1 MRSTKVLLMI
11 VCGMGLSNINA
22 EIIQGITKPENPEI
36 LIVNIWV
43 NGLDYNTETVTF
55 FEGDKR
61 FVECKALE
69 NIGIRVEKTPRHTIK
84 KDFCLITQPGIKVED
99 DYSLQAIKIFFPVDY
114 FVGTD

>member
-55 FEGDKR
+55 LR
-61 FVECKALE
+61 
-69 NIGIRVEKTPRHTIK
+69 GIRDLLNVR
-84 KDFCLITQPGIKVED
+84 LW
-99 DYSLQAIKIFFPVDY
+99 KILE
-114 FVGTD
+114 FV